1 MNAYK
6 LHEKRRERQ
15 CNKETKER
23 EICVIPS
30 FAREFL
36 NRKLFS
42 IKKTKIY
49 KYRESI
55 REEEGIKER
64 MNGIKIIRRRV
75 RTEKELNIMTKH
87 YEWIYN
93 YHLSGDYA
101 NLNLD

>member
-36 NRKLFS
+36 NRKLFF

-49 KYRESI
+49 KY
-55 REEEGIKER
+55 KER
-64 MNGIKIIRRRV
+64 
-75 RTEKELNIMTKH
+75 
-87 YEWIYN
+87 
-93 YHLSGDYA
+93 A
-101 NLNLD
+101 